1 MKKVSL
7 FFNFD
12 SYKTYSKYL
21 NLLFEEHPELKTES
35 KFYKSLQEHNKSING
50 LVSYY
55 EKVDSKDEE
64 QFYLFC
70 FLPSLTII
78 STRNKESFL
87 KILSFIRKYHLE
99 SNSLIKGS
107 SQGSTMTLS
116 LKGLFN

>member
-12 SYKTYSKYL
+12 SYKNYSKYL

-78 STRNKESFL
+78 STRNKESLL

-107 SQGSTMTLS
+107 SPGSTMTLS